1 MHRAAIRAAS
11 RRTGLLARGQAAFA
25 AGCVALSAQ
34 LMGPRAAS
42 AEESVNRV
50 RAAVTD
56 PSNTPYPAPSYIKGL
71 QLEFHGNSE
80 TDVGYAKYEPGPNL
94 FTDKFNDFRGRFVLG
109 ADLDYG
115 FGQNFF
121 FHGRGQLVDWIRE
134 PSRGPEGGNQ
144 YLVNADDV
152 YVQFGQR
159 KTWDFLIGRFMTW
172 KVYRKG
178 LGFDI
183 YTLEDTGALRFQQV
197 SNDVTANPYGAHVY
211 GVDDIWLRGQQGR
224 AGFHVYPTPWSGLE
238 FVGEYGRFSTINSVG
253 GRGAGRVDVGPVS
266 VTGGFELK
274 HVQPAIENPNCDQCG
289 LQNFTGY
296 GGGLV
301 LDLNWLEVG
310 GNVGI
315 RKSTIYGQTMPGVD
329 SSSSGKTTS
338 LGGYLELD
346 PGLLLMNRSLIIGAG
361 INQTKVDIDA
371 GDREKHVQ
379 GAAYIA
385 YPFGFNDA
393 MIKLVFSRADLT
405 LDPRAAVEENSN
417 MIAGRFRVSFT
428 F

>member
-1 MHRAAIRAAS
+1 
-11 RRTGLLARGQAAFA
+11 
-25 AGCVALSAQ
+25 
-34 LMGPRAAS
+34 
-42 AEESVNRV
+42 
-50 RAAVTD
+50 
-56 PSNTPYPAPSYIKGL
+56 
-71 QLEFHGNSE
+71 
-80 TDVGYAKYEPGPNL
+80 
-94 FTDKFNDFRGRFVLG
+94 VLG

-134 PSRGPEGGNQ
+134 PIGGPNGGNQ

-152 YVQFGQR
+152 YVQVGQR
-159 KTWDFLIGRFMTW
+159 KIWDFLIGRFMTW

-183 YTLEDTGALRFQQV
+183 YTLEDTGALRFQQF
-197 SNDVTANPYGAHVY
+197 SSAVTANSFGAHVY

-238 FVGEYGRFSTINSVG
+238 VVGEYGRVSTVNTLG
-253 GRGAGRVDVGPVS
+253 GRAAGRIEVGPVS
-266 VTGGFELK
+266 ATGGVEVK
-274 HVQPAIENPNCDQCG
+274 HIKPAVENTGCDTCG
-289 LQNFTGY
+289 INNFTGY

-301 LDLNWLEVG
+301 LDLKWVELG

-315 RKSTIYGQTMPGVD
+315 QNSTIYGQTMPGID
-329 SSSSGKTTS
+329 SSSSGKRTS

-346 PGLLLMNRSLIIGAG
+346 PGLLLMNRSLIVGVG
-361 INQTKVDIDA
+361 LNQTKVDIDA
-371 GDREKHVQ
+371 GDKEKHVQ
-379 GAAYIA
+379 GATYIA
-385 YPFGFNDA
+385 FPLGFNDA
-393 MIKLVFSRADLT
+393 MIKLVFSKADLT
-405 LDPRAAVEENSN
+405 VNPRNNVEEEKSN

>member
-1 MHRAAIRAAS
+1 M
-11 RRTGLLARGQAAFA
+11 
-25 AGCVALSAQ
+25 
-34 LMGPRAAS
+34 
-42 AEESVNRV
+42 
-50 RAAVTD
+50 TD
-56 PSNTPYPAPSYIKGL
+56 PSETPYPARSFPTGL

-80 TDVGYAKYEPGPNL
+80 TDVGYAQYDPGPNYH
-94 FTDKFNDFRGRFVLG
+94 TDKFNDFRGRFVLG

-134 PSRGPEGGNQ
+134 PRGQQAFQ

-152 YVQFGQR
+152 YVQVGQR
-159 KTWDFLIGRFMTW
+159 KIWDFLIGRFMTW

-183 YTLEDTGALRFQQV
+183 YTLEDTGALNLQQF
-197 SNDVTANPYGAHVY
+197 SNDVTAAPFGAHVY
-211 GVDDIWLRGQQGR
+211 GVDDIWLRGTPGR
-224 AGFHVYPTPWSGLE
+224 AAFHVYPTPWSGLE
-238 FVGEYGRFSTINSVG
+238 IVGEYGRFSTVNTLG
-253 GRGAGRVDVGPVS
+253 GRAAGRVDVGPVS
-266 VTGGFELK
+266 AMAGLELR
-274 HVQPAIENPNCDQCG
+274 HVKPAIENPGCDICG
-289 LQNFTGY
+289 VNNFTGY

-301 LDLNWLEVG
+301 LDLKWVEVG

-315 RKSTIYGQTMPGVD
+315 RNSSIYGQVQPNLD
-329 SSSSGKTTS
+329 QSSSGKTTS

-346 PGLLLMNRSLIIGAG
+346 PGLLLMSRSLIVGVG
-361 INQTKVDIDA
+361 VNQTQVDIEA
-371 GDREKHVQ
+371 GDKKKHVQ

-385 YPFGFNDA
+385 YPLGFNDA
-393 MIKLVFSRADLT
+393 MIKLVFSRADGT
-405 LDPRAAVEENSN
+405 GDPRAAEEYKSN